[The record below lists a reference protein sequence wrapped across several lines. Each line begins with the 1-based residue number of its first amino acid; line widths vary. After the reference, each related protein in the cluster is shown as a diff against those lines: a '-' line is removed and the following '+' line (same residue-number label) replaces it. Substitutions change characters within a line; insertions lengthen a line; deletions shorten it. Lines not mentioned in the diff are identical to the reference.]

1 VAGRP
6 HPVRTY
12 AFRAPDGAVTTKQFT
27 RITAPVVPATHCGA
41 LALGRVYW
49 DEVERFL
56 GGLVRVHQRP
66 EGPEIRLRTGGPALL
81 RFGRA
86 ETSVGPR
93 DVVCSF
99 AIAGGLLAR
108 RPGGT
113 LALAQATRERVE
125 LRSTVADFY
134 PRLAARPRFPG
145 WTGALYARGQAR
157 LHDAIGRRF
166 LARLAENPIL

>member
-1 VAGRP
+1 MAGRP
-6 HPVRTY
+6 RAVRTY
-12 AFRAPDGAVTTKQFT
+12 AWRAPDGAVTTKQ
-27 RITAPVVPATHCGA
+27 RIRIPVPVVPATHFGA
-41 LALGRVYW
+41 LALGHIYW

-56 GGLVRVHQRP
+56 GGLVRVDQRP

-86 ETSVGPR
+86 ETSVEPT

-113 LALAQATRERVE
+113 LSLAQATRERVE

-134 PRLAARPRFPG
+134 PRLAARPRFPR

-166 LARLAENPIL
+166 LARLAEKPIP